1 MQYCVQFSGGWPTWS
16 GDHLFRTRP
25 VGTVW
30 FGEVVAALFRM
41 AQSSSTIMKILLLL
55 LSQMTS
61 TAALVA
67 GHHASFS
74 RFSQLSMPLVVMNDC
89 ASGGF
94 NSFRRW
100 PTASKVVL
108 TSNAQS
114 FFGLEDTSSTFDE
127 LRASKACNS
136 KECNAEVLEK
146 LMASMPL
153 ADQRGEKVVLNVD
166 EQGHLEWNKVV

>member
-1 MQYCVQFSGGWPTWS
+1 
-16 GDHLFRTRP
+16 
-25 VGTVW
+25 
-30 FGEVVAALFRM
+30 
-41 AQSSSTIMKILLLL
+41 MKILLLL

-89 ASGGF
+89 SSGGF

-100 PTASKVVL
+100 PTASKVAL
-108 TSNAQS
+108 TSKAQS
-114 FFGLEDTSSTFDE
+114 FFSLEDTSSTFDE

-136 KECNAEVLEK
+136 EECNAEVLEK

>member
-1 MQYCVQFSGGWPTWS
+1 
-16 GDHLFRTRP
+16 
-25 VGTVW
+25 
-30 FGEVVAALFRM
+30 
-41 AQSSSTIMKILLLL
+41 MKILLLL